1 MKYQKLP
8 CRELNLGLQ
17 HSVPEVWHARVLP
30 DVAVRVPPDVGAR
43 PSPHIFVAV
52 LEAAGPRV
60 LVTAVLTHSGLS
72 IARGHLQHSTAQSK
86 LQNSLLVLKCFTNL
100 QMFRGG
106 QRMLCCRGMQ

>member
-1 MKYQKLP
+1 MSLCQKLF
-8 CRELNLGLQ
+8 CRGLNLGLQ

-72 IARGHLQHSTAQSK
+72 IARGHLQQSTAQSK
-86 LQNSLLVLKCFTNL
+86 LQN
-100 QMFRGG
+100 
-106 QRMLCCRGMQ
+106 

>member
-1 MKYQKLP
+1 MFLRRSISLHSCTCTQKLL
-8 CRELNLGLQ
+8 CRELNLQ

-72 IARGHLQHSTAQSK
+72 IARGHLQQSTAQSK
-86 LQNSLLVLKCFTNL
+86 LQN
-100 QMFRGG
+100 
-106 QRMLCCRGMQ
+106 

>member
-1 MKYQKLP
+1 MKLFLYYVLVLHFDHLP
-8 CRELNLGLQ
+8 DNPHLGLH

-52 LEAAGPRV
+52 LEAARPRV

-72 IARGHLQHSTAQSK
+72 IARGHLQQSTAQSK
-86 LQNSLLVLKCFTNL
+86 LQN
-100 QMFRGG
+100 
-106 QRMLCCRGMQ
+106 